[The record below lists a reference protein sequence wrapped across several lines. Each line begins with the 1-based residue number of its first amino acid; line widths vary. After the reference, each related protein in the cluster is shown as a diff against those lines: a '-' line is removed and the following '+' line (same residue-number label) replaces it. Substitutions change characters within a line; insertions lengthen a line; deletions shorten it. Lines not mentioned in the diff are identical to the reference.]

1 MSQIFTRERIIFV
14 SGLVAL
20 LTIFIAAFYYFEH
33 WKKIAPTILPPLACD
48 LQKGPCSA
56 HLPTGASLEL
66 KVKQTHM
73 PVLTNLQ
80 MDVRIRDLA
89 VKRMYIEFKGAEM
102 NMGEY
107 HYELLPQKQ
116 HTLFSAQTILP
127 TCIEENM
134 IWDAMLH
141 VETNKNHYQMA
152 FTIVNTRPSHS

>member
-1 MSQIFTRERIIFV
+1 MAQIFNKERVIYV
-14 SGLVAL
+14 GGLVSL
-20 LTIFIAAFYYFEH
+20 LTLFAAGFYYFDH
-33 WKKIAPTILPPLACD
+33 WKQISATQLPTLDCD
-48 LQKGPCSA
+48 LQKGPCTA
-56 HLPTGASLEL
+56 TLPSGATLEL

-80 MDVRIRDLA
+80 MDVKIQDLA
-89 VKRMYIEFKGAEM
+89 VKKMYIEFKGAEM

-107 HYELLPQKQ
+107 HYELLPQHQ

-141 VETNKNHYQMA
+141 VETNKHHYQMA